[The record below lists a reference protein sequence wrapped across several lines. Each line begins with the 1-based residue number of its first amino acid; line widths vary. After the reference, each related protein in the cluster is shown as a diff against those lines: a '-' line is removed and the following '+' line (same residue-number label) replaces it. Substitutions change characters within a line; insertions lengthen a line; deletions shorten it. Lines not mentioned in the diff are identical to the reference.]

1 MAGEGFKLVL
11 FPKQDATRQ
20 ASVLRGTKGL
30 NANNSCYLCV
40 DEGHFDKNGIFT
52 ADRERTG
59 DECDMGLWVSSDIGV
74 VRVAAGCVKEGAD
87 MRKKKNISKYLFVLP
102 GFCFFAFAMLIPFC
116 MGFHI
121 AFTDWDGVGIK
132 YNFVGLKNFQMIF
145 QDIRVRGP
153 FLNTLEFAVLGTIFG
168 NVIPLTL
175 AMFVN
180 GKYQKLN
187 TVARV
192 AFFYTGC
199 LSSRADRVFVEVSV
213 S

>member
-1 MAGEGFKLVL
+1 M
-11 FPKQDATRQ
+11 
-20 ASVLRGTKGL
+20 
-30 NANNSCYLCV
+30 
-40 DEGHFDKNGIFT
+40 
-52 ADRERTG
+52 
-59 DECDMGLWVSSDIGV
+59 
-74 VRVAAGCVKEGAD
+74 KEGAD

-168 NVIPLTL
+168 DVIPLTL

-192 AFFYTGC
+192 AFFIPVC
-199 LSSRADRVFVEVSV
+199 LSSVLTAFLWKFLYHEFFPKIFGWKNILGYSAVQSMLFSALLSSASGIRLVQIC
-213 S
+213 

>member
-1 MAGEGFKLVL
+1 MIITAEQQELYLAGEGFKLVL
-11 FPKQDATRQ
+11 FPKQDATDRPP
-20 ASVLRGTKGL
+20 SCVERKGL
-30 NANNSCYLCV
+30 NANNGCYLCV

-59 DECDMGLWVSSDIGV
+59 DECDMGLWVSSGCGCGAC
-74 VRVAAGCVKEGAD
+74 AAGCVKEGAD

-145 QDIRVRGP
+145 RT
-153 FLNTLEFAVLGTIFG
+153 F
-168 NVIPLTL
+168 
-175 AMFVN
+175 
-180 GKYQKLN
+180 
-187 TVARV
+187 
-192 AFFYTGC
+192 
-199 LSSRADRVFVEVSV
+199 VSV
-213 S
+213 VRF

>member
-1 MAGEGFKLVL
+1 M
-11 FPKQDATRQ
+11 
-20 ASVLRGTKGL
+20 
-30 NANNSCYLCV
+30 
-40 DEGHFDKNGIFT
+40 
-52 ADRERTG
+52 
-59 DECDMGLWVSSDIGV
+59 
-74 VRVAAGCVKEGAD
+74 KEGAD

-168 NVIPLTL
+168 NVIPYLSYVCKWKIPEAQYGGT
-175 AMFVN
+175 
-180 GKYQKLN
+180 GGI
-187 TVARV
+187 
-192 AFFYTGC
+192 FYTG
-199 LSSRADRVFVEVSV
+199 LLKLRADRVFVEVSV

>member
-1 MAGEGFKLVL
+1 
-11 FPKQDATRQ
+11 
-20 ASVLRGTKGL
+20 
-30 NANNSCYLCV
+30 
-40 DEGHFDKNGIFT
+40 
-52 ADRERTG
+52 
-59 DECDMGLWVSSDIGV
+59 
-74 VRVAAGCVKEGAD
+74 

-153 FLNTLEFAVLGTIFG
+153 FLNTLEFAVLGTIFRKCDSAYLSY
-168 NVIPLTL
+168 VCKWKIPEAQYGGT
-175 AMFVN
+175 
-180 GKYQKLN
+180 GGI
-187 TVARV
+187 
-192 AFFYTGC
+192 FYTG
-199 LSSRADRVFVEVSV
+199 LLKLRADRVFVEVSI

>member
-1 MAGEGFKLVL
+1 
-11 FPKQDATRQ
+11 
-20 ASVLRGTKGL
+20 
-30 NANNSCYLCV
+30 
-40 DEGHFDKNGIFT
+40 
-52 ADRERTG
+52 
-59 DECDMGLWVSSDIGV
+59 
-74 VRVAAGCVKEGAD
+74 

-192 AFFYTGC
+192 AFFLYR
-199 LSSRADRVFVEVSV
+199 SA
-213 S
+213 